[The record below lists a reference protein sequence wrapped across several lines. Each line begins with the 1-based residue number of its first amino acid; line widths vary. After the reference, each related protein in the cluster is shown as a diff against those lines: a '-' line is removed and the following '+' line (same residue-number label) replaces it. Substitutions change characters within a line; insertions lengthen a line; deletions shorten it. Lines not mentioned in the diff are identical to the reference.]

1 MEFEFL
7 IPIRPVSHQTRNRA
21 NLQRWKSYVRD
32 LAIGVWTGPIWCEPG
47 LELRLIYLA
56 NEDPVDVDNI
66 IKPIQDALI
75 GVIYLE
81 DGLVT
86 DVESH
91 RRPIKGTFDITHCS
105 KLLTEALLS
114 NDECVY
120 VSVVR
125 SKALEDYL

>member
-7 IPIRPVSHQTRNRA
+7 IPIRPVSHQTKSRA

-32 LAIGVWTGPIWCEPG
+32 LAIGVWTGPICCEPG
-47 LELRLIYLA
+47 LEMKLIYLS
-56 NEDPVDVDNI
+56 NENPVDVDNI

-81 DGLVT
+81 DALVT

-91 RRPIKGTFDITHCS
+91 RRPIKGTFDITHFPT
-105 KLLTEALLS
+105 LLIEALLS
-114 NDECVY
+114 NHECVY
-120 VSVVR
+120 VSVAR